1 MAITQA
7 LLDAV
12 IDYSWADIAKMAK
25 KGLIELTISQSTTI
39 NGRTLQRASIKD
51 LKALYELAVTEAI
64 TEGGDD
70 SSGGDV
76 LIITG
81 DAV

>member
-25 KGLIELTISQSTTI
+25 KALIELTISQSTTI

-51 LKALYELAVTEAI
+51 LKTLYELAVEQTTVQNGI
-64 TEGGDD
+64 NG
-70 SSGGDV
+70 GGDV
-76 LIITG
+76 ALVRYG
-81 DAV
+81 ERV

>member
-51 LKALYELAVTEAI
+51 LKALYELAIAQTAI
-64 TEGGDD
+64 EGG
-70 SSGGDV
+70 SETGGDIALV
-76 LIITG
+76 RYG
-81 DAV
+81 ERY